1 MATALKLTGC
11 TGLPALAT
19 CGQPAGAGDYIQIF
33 LTGLGKAT
41 PGGDPNG
48 KVLPTGS
55 VAPGDGS
62 VLYKTVQNPAVTVG
76 GVATPVQ
83 FSGIAPGFS
92 GLYQVNVQV
101 PGGITPGDDVPI
113 VVSMPNGV
121 SDSVTIAVHP

>member
-1 MATALKLTGC
+1 
-11 TGLPALAT
+11 
-19 CGQPAGAGDYIQIF
+19 
-33 LTGLGKAT
+33 
-41 PGGDPNG
+41 
-48 KVLPTGS
+48 VLPTGS
-55 VAPGDGS
+55 VAPADGS
-62 VLYKTVQNPAVTVG
+62 VLYKTVQTPTVTVG

-121 SDSVTIAVHP
+121 SDSATIAVHQ